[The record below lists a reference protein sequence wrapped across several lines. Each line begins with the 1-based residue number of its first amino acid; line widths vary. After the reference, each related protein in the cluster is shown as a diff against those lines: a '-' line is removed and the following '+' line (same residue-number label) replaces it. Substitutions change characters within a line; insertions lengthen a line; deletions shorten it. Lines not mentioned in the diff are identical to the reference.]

1 VKLTLHKYILSE
13 IWPTFLT
20 CLLVF
25 VFIVLAA
32 RMMNIMEWVL
42 NRGVHPVLLLKMIIY
57 LMPRVLLFALPA
69 ASLMA
74 VFLAFL
80 RLSGDNEILALKSSG
95 ISLYQMLPP
104 VLIVSLLVFSMA
116 ILLSLFGTP
125 WGNRSFK
132 DLVFKIA
139 QSKADLGLKERV
151 FCEPFDNITFYINSL
166 SSRDRMMKNIFLVD
180 RREKSATNTIVAKE
194 GRILLH
200 PKARII
206 TIQFKE
212 GTIFSVGE
220 GFDTVR
226 TVGFDKYNINIG
238 LDDIMPSISSREKS
252 PKEMSL
258 GELMDGIKKGIKDET
273 GHNEMVIALMEKFT
287 IPLAVFFMGI
297 IGVPLGAQIQARG
310 RFLGILISLLVFFLY
325 YITLAGVRSIGE
337 TGALPPHVGPWL
349 PVIFLFF
356 SGGYFIYRAA
366 NERPLPI
373 LERVI
378 FKLTHSTGDR

>member
-1 VKLTLHKYILSE
+1 MKKTLNKYILNE

-32 RMMNIMEWVL
+32 RMMNIIEWVL
-42 NRGVHPVLLLKMIIY
+42 NRGVDPVLLLKMIIY

-104 VLIVSLLVFSMA
+104 VLIVSLLIFSMA
-116 ILLSLFGTP
+116 MLISLFGAP

-166 SSRDRMMKNIFLVD
+166 SSRDGVMKNIFLVD
-180 RREKSATNTIVAKE
+180 RREKSATNTIVARE

-200 PKARII
+200 PRARII

-212 GTIFSVGE
+212 GTIFSVGKRFE
-220 GFDTVR
+220 AVRTIGFDT
-226 TVGFDKYNINIG
+226 YNINIG
-238 LDDIMPSISSREKS
+238 LDDIMPSISSRERS
-252 PKEMSL
+252 PKEMTL
-258 GELMDGIKKGIKDET
+258 GELMDGVKKRISDET
-273 GHNEMVIALMEKFT
+273 GHNEMVIALMEKFS

-310 RFLGILISLLVFFLY
+310 RFLGISISLLVFFLY
-325 YITLAGVRSIGE
+325 YISLAGVRSIGE
-337 TGALPPHVGPWL
+337 TGVLPPHVGPWL
-349 PVIFLFF
+349 PVIFLSFAC
-356 SGGYFIYRAA
+356 GYLFYRAA
-366 NERPLPI
+366 NERPLPL
-373 LERVI
+373 LERII
-378 FKLTHSTGDR
+378 FRLTQASGDR